1 MTLLSMLKVS
11 TVSLALL
18 GGFGA
23 AAATAKSLNAAVGL
37 GPKNNTMI
45 AYQAFADYVAENSD
59 VDIKVFSM
67 SLLSLK
73 ETAPGIRDGLADLGF
88 VITLYYPAEYSESN
102 LAANLS
108 MLSTAGKKVDSPG
121 AALAGAMTEYV
132 FNCPDCLAEYKEQ
145 KQVYLGS
152 VASNSYDLLCTTP
165 IATLADLAGKKMRSP
180 GGNYSRW
187 AEKLGAT
194 GVTLPI
200 GDTYE
205 GLSQGVIDCTMS
217 PVSDLTNNS
226 FVDVAKYVTL
236 GAPGGAFAG
245 VATSNFNEDVW
256 QDLTDEERTVI
267 LKGASRMQ
275 AQMTLDYYALAAKD
289 AVGAPGMGVELVEP
303 AADLIAATDAFVQ
316 DDIAVIEEQ
325 FSSDYGIEGAAGKI
339 AEMTRLIEKWK
350 DLTADLAEDPEAL
363 ADVYWE
369 QIFSKIDPTSFG
381 MN

>member
-1 MTLLSMLKVS
+1 MTLRSIFRAS
-11 TVSLALL
+11 TVSFALL
-18 GGFGA
+18 AGFN
-23 AAATAKSLNAAVGL
+23 ATTANSETLNAAVGL

-45 AYQAFADYVAENSD
+45 AYQAFADYVGQHTDIN
-59 VDIKVFSM
+59 IKVFSM

-108 MLSTAGKKVDSPG
+108 MLSTAGQRVDSPG

-152 VASNSYDLLCTTP
+152 VASNSYDLICTKP
-165 IATLADLAGKKMRSP
+165 IATLADLKGTKLRSP

-226 FVDVAKYVTL
+226 FVDVAKYVTI

-256 QDLTDEERTVI
+256 KSLSEDDRKVI
-267 LKGASRMQ
+267 LKGAARMQ
-275 AQMTLDYYALAAKD
+275 AQMTLDYYALAKKD
-289 AVGAPGMGVELVEP
+289 ALGAAGMGVEVVEP
-303 AADLIAATDAFVQ
+303 SAELVAASDAFVQ

-325 FSSDYGIEGAAGKI
+325 FSNDYGVENATGKI

-350 DLTADLAEDPEAL
+350 GLTTDLAEDPDAL
-363 ADVYWE
+363 ADVYWDE
-369 QIFSKIDPTSFG
+369 IFSKIDPSSYG
-381 MN
+381 IN